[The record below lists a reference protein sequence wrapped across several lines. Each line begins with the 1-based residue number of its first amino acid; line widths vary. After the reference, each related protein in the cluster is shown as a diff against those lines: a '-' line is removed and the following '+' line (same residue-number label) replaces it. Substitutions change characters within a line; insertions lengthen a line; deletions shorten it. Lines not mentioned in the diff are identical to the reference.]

1 MQRTRRKVTVVDNT
15 ALAKGI
21 GQRLRRAR
29 LRAGLTQSQL
39 AEGRYTPAYISALER
54 GLAKPSMAALNYI
67 AERLDVPLQQF
78 IADQN
83 ELRPLRLEADIALA
97 AADYQTAADRYV
109 ELLDRKLDALSGAEA
124 RLGLAEALCRLDRGE
139 EAIPIAAEAAESLSR
154 AGRAEQAALAKYWLA
169 YGHYQRDNLAQSRT
183 LLAEL
188 LQQIGS
194 GLRVAPD
201 FRFRVLTAMANI
213 ESRTGEDE
221 RALSYLHE
229 AGALAEQLDLRKRAV
244 FLAGLAISYREAG
257 DYEASVAAGLQS
269 LALHQAAHAPID
281 QATLSNNL
289 ALTYLQLSSLDKAE
303 ELAASASDLA
313 LSVGEDRLLA
323 HIRETQAQ
331 IALARGESEAARDRA
346 QQSIELARATGN
358 LVAEASATATL
369 GRVAQTSGD
378 QAKAIESYRAAVE
391 LMRRAD
397 MPARLQEAIGAL
409 AGLLTQQGDLEEA
422 NRLYSEALRIRR

>member
-15 ALAKGI
+15 ALAKSI

-97 AADYQTAADRYV
+97 AADYQTAADRYF
-109 ELLDRKLDALSGAEA
+109 ELLDRKLDALTTAEA
-124 RLGLAEALCRLDRGE
+124 RLGLAEVLCRLDRGE

-244 FLAGLAISYREAG
+244 FLSGLAISYREAG
-257 DYEASVAAGLQS
+257 DHEASVSAGLRS
-269 LALHQAAHAPID
+269 LALYQAAHAPID
-281 QATLSNNL
+281 QANLSNNL
-289 ALTYLQLSSLDKAE
+289 ALTYLRLGSLEKAAELSASAA
-303 ELAASASDLA
+303 ELAHTA
-313 LSVGEDRLLA
+313 GENRLLA
-323 HIRETQAQ
+323 HVRETQAQ
-331 IALARGESEAARDRA
+331 IALARGETESARELADE
-346 QQSIELARATGN
+346 SIELARATDN
-358 LVAEASATATL
+358 LIAEASAMATL
-369 GRVAQTSGD
+369 GRIASESGD
-378 QAKAIESYRAAVE
+378 PESAVMAYRAAVK
-391 LMRRAD
+391 LMRQAN
-397 MPARLQEAIGAL
+397 MPARLQEAIGQL
-409 AGLLTQQGDLEEA
+409 AGLLTEQGDLTEA